1 MEQQEQSKK
10 ALWLDASWIAAI
22 SAIFV
27 GLSALGVSV
36 YQSYLMHEQQRM
48 SVWPFLSP
56 MHSDVENG
64 YLFSVQNDGVG
75 PALVHYVDVR
85 LDNKPVTS
93 WAALFSELKI
103 PTESIGPYSTLSNRV
118 FATGMHVQAIRLMDV
133 ASGINYRNHLH
144 RIQLDICY
152 CSIYQDCYQ
161 YSTHATVTTQK
172 VERCPSF
179 EQQVFEN

>member
-1 MEQQEQSKK
+1 MSKK
-10 ALWLDASWIAAI
+10 AAWLNASWIAAI

-75 PALVHYVDVR
+75 PALVQYVDVR
-85 LDNKPVTS
+85 LDNKPVPS
-93 WAALFSELKI
+93 WSALFAELGI
-103 PTESIGPYSTLSNRV
+103 AAETIGSYSTLSNRV
-118 FATGMHVQAIRLMDV
+118 FATGMHVEAIRLTD
-133 ASGINYRNHLH
+133 AISGVNYRKQLH
-144 RIQLDICY
+144 RIQIDICY
-152 CSIYQDCYQ
+152 CSIYHDCYQ
-161 YSTHATVTTQK
+161 YSTHTTVTTQK
-172 VERCPSF
+172 VERCPAF
-179 EQQVFEN
+179 ERQVFEN